1 MAVNAWLDYTTGY
14 YVVRLKVEMTT
25 PDTNCPIQY
34 KIIVPALDTNH
45 MMRAAGPVTPLAAPY
60 DYYMVDATLD
70 VAIEGKN

>member
-1 MAVNAWLDYTTGY
+1 
-14 YVVRLKVEMTT
+14 
-25 PDTNCPIQY
+25 
-34 KIIVPALDTNH
+34 